1 MQRKVEFYSIDFS
14 FLPINSTGKSD
25 EQIKKMFTS
34 IMNQIKFPV
43 DPYEVSYNES
53 SESRVYIEIV
63 ESNDECLFGIISK
76 VEDLKNGPLKRIKE
90 KHSAGISDSKL
101 ESIGFTLENYTY
113 FYLCK
118 KGLYCS
124 VISNSKAPKF
134 KGHFQTFLRE
144 HIKNEMIEEINV
156 YLVIDDK
163 IDRKINSVR
172 NITNLNLIFD
182 DTSSLGQE
190 LLELKNAF
198 SLSQSSLRRANIS
211 IDLKTMPITE
221 DTKGIF
227 RKIKDKVIGIEKFE
241 LSGFDNQEESITME
255 LIQKILVKS
264 VNIPIND
271 TQLINMEAIGEIKK
285 ALKGSLD
292 VI

>member
-14 FLPINSTGKSD
+14 FLPVKRIGKSE
-25 EQIKKMFTS
+25 EQLKKMFVE
-34 IMNQIKFPV
+34 IINQTKFPV

-53 SESRVYIEIV
+53 NESRVNIEIV
-63 ESNDECLFGIISK
+63 ESNDDYLFGIISK
-76 VEDLKNGPLKRIKE
+76 VEDLKNGPLKRIKG
-90 KHSAGISDSKL
+90 KHIDDILDSTL

-118 KGLYCS
+118 NDLYCS

-134 KGHFQTFLRE
+134 RGHFQAFLRE

-163 IDRKINSVR
+163 IERKINRVQ
-172 NITNLNLIFD
+172 NITNLNIIFD

-190 LLELKNAF
+190 LLELDKAF
-198 SLSQSSLRRANIS
+198 LLSQSSLRRAKVS
-211 IDLKTMPITE
+211 IDLQTMPITE

-264 VNIPIND
+264 VNIPIDD
-271 TQLINMEAIGEIKK
+271 TQLIDMEAIGEIKK

-292 VI
+292 II